1 MVIETAVG
9 VVLSVGA
16 LLVLRAFSKD
26 DFAMYDLPLGQRF
39 VTTDAEASKISKEG
53 LKRINAKLR
62 ASAGRSEVMSFKE
75 RTGYIRQLMDEFFNY
90 VTIPSKISSV
100 MADTVPSEWVLSPN
114 ADPDKRLLYIHG
126 GAFFAGSP
134 KSHRVITSRLSETNN
149 CAVLSIDYRLIP
161 ENKRSDCVADCEI
174 AYRWMLEN
182 GPHGQ
187 SGPSSVFVAGDS
199 AGGNLALVLNAN
211 LRDMGLRLPN
221 AVIAL
226 SPITDGRY
234 ASPSIKDNLESD
246 VMLKSLVKR
255 FSWMPRS
262 LISLLV
268 TFLAKGDPKDPMISP
283 LLGNLENLPPTLI
296 QASEIEI
303 LRDDGRRYI
312 NKAVASGVDARLQLW
327 ANMPHVFQIFY
338 PELPES
344 DQAFTEISRFIE
356 AHC

>member
-9 VVLSVGA
+9 VVVSVGA
-16 LLVLRAFSKD
+16 LIVLRAFSKD
-26 DFAMYDLPLGQRF
+26 DLAMYDLPLGQRF
-39 VTTDAEASKISKEG
+39 VTTDAEASKISQEG
-53 LKRINAKLR
+53 LKRINSKLR

-75 RTGYIRQLMDEFFNY
+75 RTHYIRKLMDEFFNY
-90 VTIPSKISSV
+90 VTIPSEISSV

-182 GPHGQ
+182 GPLER
-187 SGPSSVFVAGDS
+187 SPPSSVFVAGDS
-199 AGGNLALVLNAN
+199 AGGNLALVLIAN

-221 AVIAL
+221 AALAL

-234 ASPSIKDNLESD
+234 ANPSIRDNLESD

-255 FSWMPRS
+255 FAWIPRPLIGLVARS
-262 LISLLV
+262 L
-268 TFLAKGDPKDPMISP
+268 TGGDAKDPMISP
-283 LLGNLENLPPTLI
+283 LLGDLSNLPPILI